1 MTLADTTSATPQQQ
15 PGAYQLLHSPLTVMV
30 LIIGVMWVMFML
42 PKRKQDKSRQ
52 QMLDNMKRGDEIQTI
67 GGVIGKV
74 VEPKEDRV
82 LVKVDESSNTKIWF
96 ARSAIARV
104 TADDGKGK

>member
-1 MTLADTTSATPQQQ
+1 MIVFLAQTTQ
-15 PGAYQLLHSPLTVMV
+15 PTSGPGDFFHSQWPILLIL
-30 LIIGVMWVMFML
+30 LLVMWVVMFL
-42 PKRKQDKSRQ
+42 PKRKQDRSRN
-52 QMLDNMKRGDEIQTI
+52 QMLENMKRGDEVQTI

-74 VEPKEDRV
+74 VEPREDRV

-104 TADDGKGK
+104 TSEDAKASAK